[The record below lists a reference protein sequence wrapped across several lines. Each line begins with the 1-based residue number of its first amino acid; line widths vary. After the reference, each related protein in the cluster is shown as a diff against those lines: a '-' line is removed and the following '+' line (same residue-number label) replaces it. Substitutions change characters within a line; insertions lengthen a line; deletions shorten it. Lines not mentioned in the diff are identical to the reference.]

1 MSDVSS
7 EDNNTSASASAS
19 ASDNDTILDAGLR
32 AFARGHFAEAA
43 PLLLQ
48 CAEAGD
54 IKAQLLA
61 ARLFYAGNG
70 VEKNM
75 EQYEYWLERA
85 AAQGEKSARAKLK
98 RLRS

>member
-1 MSDVSS
+1 MSDVSH
-7 EDNNTSASASAS
+7 EDNNTSAS
-19 ASDNDTILDAGLR
+19 DNDTTLDAGLR

-43 PLLLQ
+43 PLLLA
-48 CAEAGD
+48 CANAGD

-75 EQYEYWLERA
+75 ERYEYWLERA
-85 AAQGEKSARAKLK
+85 AAQGDKAARAKLK
-98 RLRS
+98 RLRG